1 MRKIWLNRVA
11 VLIISVLLLSIYL
24 APMVTSTSPKF
35 IALTFDDGPS
45 LEFTPKVLNIL
56 DENDVKATFFLVGK
70 WLPGKRALVQEMVKD
85 GQQIGNHT
93 FDHVKLVGLPSDEIQ
108 SEIHRA
114 DDALADITGQ
124 TSFMVRPPFGARN
137 GNLLADIDAP
147 VILWTLD
154 PAAGKQ
160 VPGRKMA
167 KFVLSRAKDG
177 DIILLH
183 DTTQYNLD
191 AVEPIID
198 GLKKKGFTFVT
209 VEELFRRKGVTPENG
224 VAYKRITGSRQAKFD
239 ELPLSHSSQNNPP
252 IH

>member
-1 MRKIWLNRVA
+1 MQKTWFTRMVGIMVC
-11 VLIISVLLLSIYL
+11 VMFLLSYL
-24 APMVTSTSPKF
+24 MSAAVSAGPKL

-45 LEFTPKVLNIL
+45 LNFTPKVLKIL
-56 DENDVKATFFLVGK
+56 DNEDIKATFFLVGK

-93 FDHVKLVGLPSDEIQ
+93 FDHIKLTGLSADEIR
-108 SEIHRA
+108 SELYRT
-114 DDALADITGQ
+114 DSALTDITGQ

-137 GNLLADIDAP
+137 CNMLASIDAP

-167 KFVLSRAKDG
+167 RFVLSHAKDG

-191 AVEPIID
+191 AVKPIID
-198 GLKKKGFTFVT
+198 GLKKKGFSFVT
-209 VEELFRRKGVTPENG
+209 VDELFQRKGVTPENG
-224 VAYKRITGSRQAKFD
+224 IAYKRITDSGQAMY
-239 ELPLSHSSQNNPP
+239 
-252 IH
+252 

>member
-1 MRKIWLNRVA
+1 MQKTWFTRMAGIMVCMM
-11 VLIISVLLLSIYL
+11 LLLSYQIS
-24 APMVTSTSPKF
+24 AAVSAEPKL

-45 LEFTPKVLNIL
+45 LDFTPKVLKIL
-56 DENDVKATFFLVGK
+56 DDEDIKATFFLVGK

-93 FDHVKLVGLPSDEIQ
+93 FDHVKLTGLSADEIR
-108 SEIHRA
+108 SELNQT
-114 DDALADITGQ
+114 DNALTDITGQ
-124 TSFMVRPPFGARN
+124 TSFLVRPPFGTRDCN
-137 GNLLADIDAP
+137 MLTSIDAP

-167 KFVLSRAKDG
+167 RFVLSHAKDG

-191 AVEPIID
+191 AVKPIID
-198 GLKKKGFTFVT
+198 GLKKKGFSFVT
-209 VEELFRRKGVTPENG
+209 VDELFQRKGVTPENG
-224 VAYKRITGSRQAKFD
+224 IAYKRITGFEETMYE
-239 ELPLSHSSQNNPP
+239 ELPTGQNSVE
-252 IH
+252 